1 MKKRKRIDDILFLAP
16 GTIIYVLFI
25 IVPILIC
32 FYYSFTNWN
41 GISPSYEIIGLK
53 NFKNILTDESFWDAF
68 KTTLIITVFSMI
80 FLNVFG
86 ILIACWMDKKERV
99 YKVCK
104 GIIFI
109 PCVLSSVVCSYMWSY
124 MTQGNGGIINTFLG
138 FFGIEPFDFFQNSFT
153 TTLTVTVVISW
164 AALGFYVTVYDA
176 TLKTISAELYEAA
189 EVDGATVFQRFFSI
203 TLPML
208 APGITTCTVL
218 SLINGLRQYDFVKI
232 MTPQSIETI
241 AVHAVSKMTEY
252 NMMGYASAMVL
263 ILFVFIVIVTFVQ
276 SVLLRK
282 IEVEY

>member
-1 MKKRKRIDDILFLAP
+1 MKRKKRIEEILFLAP
-16 GTIIYVLFI
+16 GTIIYALFM
-25 IVPILIC
+25 IVPILVC

-41 GISPSYEIIGLK
+41 GISPTYEIIGLK
-53 NFKNILTDESFWDAF
+53 NFQNIFTDDGFWEAF
-68 KTTLIITVFSMI
+68 KTTLIITVFSML
-80 FLNVFG
+80 FLNCFG
-86 ILIACWMDKKERV
+86 ILIACWMDKKEKT
-99 YKVCK
+99 YKMCK

-138 FFGIEPFDFFQNSFT
+138 FFGMDAIDFYKNSFT
-153 TTLTVTVVISW
+153 TTITVTIVISW

-189 EVDGATVFQRFFSI
+189 KVDGANVFQRFFSI
-203 TLPML
+203 TLPLL
-208 APGITTCTVL
+208 APGITTCTIL

-241 AVHAVSKMTEY
+241 AVNAVSRMTEY

-263 ILFVFIVIVTFVQ
+263 ILFVFIVIVTTVQ
-276 SVLLRK
+276 TVLLKK
-282 IEVEY
+282 IEVDY